1 MKLLPVKKIRRNS
14 QSKLLVM
21 KTQLIENTDEKR
33 PSSHDS
39 AMRRKNQ
46 AFVATDWINSKIY
59 SEVNNVRKVNSAD
72 AIRDLDIKFN
82 QKFPETDLDIYTDME
97 VTYNASLLKL
107 KSHDHDIM
115 PLKELKQIFNK
126 AMRTLK

>member
-1 MKLLPVKKIRRNS
+1 
-14 QSKLLVM
+14 
-21 KTQLIENTDEKR
+21 
-33 PSSHDS
+33 
-39 AMRRKNQ
+39 MRRKNQ

-59 SEVNNVRKVNSAD
+59 SEVNNVRKVNLAD

-107 KSHDHDIM
+107 KEHDHDIM
-115 PLKELKQIFNK
+115 PLKEVKQIFNK